1 MTVRYV
7 KSVILASV
15 MYYAPLLRLLF
26 CPSDCLSNALELRV
40 NTRLFCRIYLHH
52 LISYGSGS
60 VVEKQREN
68 ISDFK
73 VHSEQTR
80 VAVVQDRSRSFKRYQ
95 SKGRICDFLT
105 WVIFCTVSVILR
117 WKQRKSNCRFYPASP
132 LIPKDSYMKFDT
144 KN

>member
-68 ISDFK
+68 ICNRCSWGCYAEWPGYEK
-73 VHSEQTR
+73 
-80 VAVVQDRSRSFKRYQ
+80 SRFSTNISLYLRNGASYRHNYN
-95 SKGRICDFLT
+95 G
-105 WVIFCTVSVILR
+105 IL
-117 WKQRKSNCRFYPASP
+117 
-132 LIPKDSYMKFDT
+132 
-144 KN
+144 